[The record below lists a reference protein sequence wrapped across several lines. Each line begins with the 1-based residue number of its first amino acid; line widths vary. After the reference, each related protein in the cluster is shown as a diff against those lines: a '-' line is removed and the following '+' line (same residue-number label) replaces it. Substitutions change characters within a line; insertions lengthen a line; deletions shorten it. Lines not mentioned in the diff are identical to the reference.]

1 MSVFGMNKWLGEV
14 SRCEPILVYLATL
27 LNIRPVHKS
36 LLLIIIYL
44 AFISLGLPDS
54 LLGPAWPTMYR
65 DLAVPVHFAGI
76 ISMIVAGGTV
86 ISSLFSSRLIERF
99 GVATITT
106 LSVFLT
112 ALALLGF
119 SYAGSF
125 LFLCLLAIPL
135 GLGAG
140 CVDAALNNYVALH
153 YQARHMNW
161 LHCFWG
167 VGAAIGPVIMS
178 RYLALGES
186 WALGYNTVGWIQIG
200 LVVVLFFSIPYWIN
214 TQEGQGTEGE
224 RGDKTSFKTLLA
236 IPGLR
241 QGLLVFFLYC
251 TIEATFGLWGA
262 SYLVLVRQYEPEKAA
277 GLVSIYFLGIT
288 LGRFVSGFMTARLS
302 NRQLV
307 YLGQGLIFLGVLC
320 LFLPVQATIMPGFLL
335 IGLGC
340 APIFPSLLHETP
352 RNFGEKHSQAI
363 MGLQMASAYV
373 GITLMPLLFGKL
385 ASYIGYSSLLW
396 FLGVALLA
404 KVCMTFALNSQV
416 SGSMNSDTPDVR
428 I

>member
-1 MSVFGMNKWLGEV
+1 VNKG
-14 SRCEPILVYLATL
+14 
-27 LNIRPVHKS
+27 

-54 LLGPAWPTMYR
+54 LLGPAWPTMYQN
-65 DLAVPVHFAGI
+65 LGVPVHFAGI
-76 ISMIVAGGTV
+76 ISMVVAAGTV
-86 ISSLFSSRLIERF
+86 LSSLFSARLIQRF

-119 SYAGSF
+119 SYSNSF

-167 VGAAIGPVIMS
+167 VGAAIGPFIMS
-178 RYLALGES
+178 RYLVLGES
-186 WALGYNTVGWIQIG
+186 WTRGYNTVGWIQIG
-200 LVVVLFFSIPYWIN
+200 LVVVLFFSIPFWIK
-214 TQEGQGTEGE
+214 TPEEQQTEDE
-224 RGDKTSFKTLLA
+224 AKLSILKLLA
-236 IPGLR
+236 IPGLWPV
-241 QGLLVFFLYC
+241 LLVFFLYC

-262 SYLVLVRQYEPEKAA
+262 SFLVLVRQYEPEKAA
-277 GLVSIYFLGIT
+277 ALVSTYFIGIT
-288 LGRFVSGFMTARLS
+288 LGRFVAGFLTARFT
-302 NRQLV
+302 NQQLV
-307 YLGQGLIFLGVLC
+307 YLGQGLILLGVLF
-320 LFLPVQATIMPGFLL
+320 LFLPVNATVLPGFFLV
-335 IGLGC
+335 GLGC

-363 MGLQMASAYV
+363 MGLQMASAYL

-385 ASYIGYSSLLW
+385 ASYIGYVSLPA

-404 KVCMTFALNSQV
+404 MIYMTYVLNRKVAVGKGTSVPSNL
-416 SGSMNSDTPDVR
+416 
-428 I
+428 